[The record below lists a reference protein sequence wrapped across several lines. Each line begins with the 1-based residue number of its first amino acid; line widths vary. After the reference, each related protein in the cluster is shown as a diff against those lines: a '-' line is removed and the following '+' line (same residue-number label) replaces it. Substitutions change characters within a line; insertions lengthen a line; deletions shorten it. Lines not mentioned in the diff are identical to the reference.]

1 MYTAASESR
10 KGHHGQGIHIS
21 CVFVPS
27 CMLNAAGCRS
37 SNGFNNAAQAACFPT
52 SLLKSEYALPLSYC
66 VAGAQLMNMAEGMM
80 GGNKPQGQGGYQ
92 EGGQQQGGA
101 LLCKATLWQT
111 IHCMQG
117 AQRQSACPED
127 PAHCLARAH
136 RLSMQATAAR
146 SAHRRAMAVKV
157 KSAHADDVSHECQR
171 PTICSGKERTTNMS
185 VEMHAS
191 NPTLLG
197 IILSH

>member
-1 MYTAASESR
+1 
-10 KGHHGQGIHIS
+10 
-21 CVFVPS
+21 
-27 CMLNAAGCRS
+27 
-37 SNGFNNAAQAACFPT
+37 
-52 SLLKSEYALPLSYC
+52 
-66 VAGAQLMNMAEGMM
+66 MNMAEGMM

-92 EGGQQQGGA
+92 DGGQQQGGA
-101 LLCKATLWQT
+101 PLCKAALWQT

-117 AQRQSACPED
+117 AQRQSACPKD

-157 KSAHADDVSHECQR
+157 NSAHADDVSHECQR
-171 PTICSGKERTTNMS
+171 PTICSGKERTANMS

-191 NPTLLG
+191 NPTHLG